1 MIPFEQTQRDVAEV
15 KKDFKELLVFL
26 QIMVE
31 NQAQEDDPKSIE
43 EIVKLTGYTKPTIY
57 GYCQKN
63 KIPHHKKNGRLFF
76 FKSEII
82 DWIKEGKQKT
92 TQEVEADADLLL
104 SSKRKSPKKKQFV
117 KKPTSKSKS
126 AKRKSNV
133 KLTNNG

>member
-1 MIPFEQTQRDVAEV
+1 MIQFEQTQQDVAEV

-31 NQAQEDDPKSIE
+31 NQSQEDDPKSIE

-63 KIPHHKKNGRLFF
+63 KIPHHKRNGRLFF

-82 DWIKEGKQKT
+82 NWIKEGKQKT
-92 TQEVEADADLLL
+92 TLEIEADVDNLL
-104 SSKRKSPKKKQFV
+104 SRKKVLNQEHY
-117 KKPTSKSKS
+117 KSKD
-126 AKRKSNV
+126 ANKINKRKSNV
-133 KLTNNG
+133 KLTHNG

>member
-1 MIPFEQTQRDVAEV
+1 MIPFEQTQQDVAEV

-31 NQAQEDDPKSIE
+31 NQSQEDDPKSIE

-63 KIPHHKKNGRLFF
+63 KIPHHKRNGRLFF

-82 DWIKEGKQKT
+82 NWIKEGKQKT
-92 TQEVEADADLLL
+92 TLEIEADVDNLL
-104 SSKRKSPKKKQFV
+104 SRKKVLNQEHY
-117 KKPTSKSKS
+117 KSKD
-126 AKRKSNV
+126 ANKINKRKSNV
-133 KLTNNG
+133 KLTHNG

>member
-1 MIPFEQTQRDVAEV
+1 MPFEQTQQDVAEV

-31 NQAQEDDPKSIE
+31 NQSQEDDPKSIE

-63 KIPHHKKNGRLFF
+63 KIPHHKRNGRLFF

-82 DWIKEGKQKT
+82 NWIKEGKQKT
-92 TQEVEADADLLL
+92 TLEIEADVDNLL
-104 SSKRKSPKKKQFV
+104 SRKKVLNQEHY
-117 KKPTSKSKS
+117 KSKD
-126 AKRKSNV
+126 ANKINKRKSNV
-133 KLTNNG
+133 KLTHNG